1 MDEQFKTLRRVF
13 NKLKSRWVTSGDM
26 AASIHAKYLG
36 LPFRTP
42 RQFDFIIGNHNR
54 YKFEIALINLG
65 YELISTKSGRR
76 NLRFEKRGSVPV
88 QLHLSETSPS
98 SVSYNIKT
106 PIQKLEY
113 ISNVQNLINYK
124 NKLRTHVNFL
134 MRNINV
140 N

>member
-26 AASIHAKYLG
+26 AAAIHAKYLG
-36 LPFRTP
+36 VPFRTP
-42 RQFDFIIGNHNR
+42 RQFDFIIGKHNR
-54 YKFEIALINLG
+54 FKFEIVLTNLG
-65 YELISTKSGRR
+65 YDLITTKSGRR

-106 PIQKLEY
+106 PIQKLEHLT
-113 ISNVQNLINYK
+113 NVQNVKNYK
-124 NKLRTHVNFL
+124 NKLQNQVNFL